1 MKDRSVWRTVPLT
14 EVFWF
19 QEGPGVRTTQFR
31 SSGIKLLNVSNILK
45 SGQIDLTNTA
55 RYLDP
60 DEINSRYRHFLI
72 DAGDLVIAS
81 SGVSFDTDG
90 MLRTR
95 GAFVAAKDLPLCMNT
110 STIRFKAIDGVSD
123 LRYLR
128 HWIDS
133 QHFRRQIT
141 RLVTGTAQ
149 QNFGPSHLKAIE
161 IPLPPLPE
169 QRRIAAILDH
179 ADALRAKRRA
189 AIAKL
194 DSVAQSIFL
203 DMFGDLLSQDHGF
216 ETATISEC
224 CEAVN
229 DCPHS
234 TPLWTATGVRC
245 IRTSNLSAGDWDWT
259 DERFVSEDTYHERS
273 RRGYLS
279 SGDIVLSRE
288 GTVGIAAI
296 VPDNFMG
303 CMGQRLV
310 QLKPNPKRIDSQYLL
325 TYLLS
330 VLRPERIGQFMIGST
345 SQHLNVGELR
355 EIRVPL
361 PPLFEQERFSHRR
374 NRVLQLRLRQ
384 MQMAAD
390 MTTMMESLQHRAFQG
405 TL

>member
-1 MKDRSVWRTVPLT
+1 MRIAKLGEIAAIDRRSIDPSAILPNTHYLGLEHLNSDGSISPVAAVNPGDLASSKFRFTEAHVLYGKLRPYLRKIVRPTQPGICSTDILPILPGPEINRDYLYHFLRLDRSVALAA
-14 EVFWF
+14 
-19 QEGPGVRTTQFR
+19 
-31 SSGIKLLNVSNILK
+31 SLS
-45 SGQIDLTNTA
+45 
-55 RYLDP
+55 
-60 DEINSRYRHFLI
+60 
-72 DAGDLVIAS
+72 AGANLPRLSPSVLE
-81 SGVSFDTDG
+81 SF
-90 MLRTR
+90 
-95 GAFVAAKDLPLCMNT
+95 
-110 STIRFKAIDGVSD
+110 
-123 LRYLR
+123 
-128 HWIDS
+128 
-133 QHFRRQIT
+133 
-141 RLVTGTAQ
+141 
-149 QNFGPSHLKAIE
+149 E